1 MKKAIT
7 IIGLCCMM
15 SMAGACGDKVDSGA
29 YDAGL
34 KALEQKN
41 YVEALAQF
49 QVAAKEDGRGVEAY
63 RCEGITYLE
72 MEDYEHAVILL
83 DKSLEELDYKDEAFE
98 KDVNYYLAAAYQGGG
113 QTDKA
118 VEIYGRLIEQ
128 YEDAEAYFLRGK
140 LYLEQQEEQK
150 AASDFQKSLEKD
162 SGYEN
167 YLNVYLVYAGKNR
180 GADGAAYL
188 EQAVEKTPENVT
200 EQYQQG
206 RIFYYLEE
214 YDRAKEVLNKAVNE
228 GHQDAV
234 FLLGKIYLET
244 NDAANA
250 RALYQNYLQKNK
262 NSAKAYNGLAL
273 CDIAEENYQSA
284 LLNIQSGL
292 ECNDEEEQE
301 NLLFNEI
308 VVYEKQLDFNTAKQ
322 KMSEFLSKYPDHED
336 AIREN
341 NFLQSR

>member
-49 QVAAKEDGRGVEAY
+49 QVAAKEDGREVEAY

-128 YEDAEAYFLRGK
+128 YEDAEAYFCL
-140 LYLEQQEEQK
+140 LYT
-150 AASDFQKSLEKD
+150 SPSPRD
-162 SGYEN
+162 
-167 YLNVYLVYAGKNR
+167 
-180 GADGAAYL
+180 
-188 EQAVEKTPENVT
+188 
-200 EQYQQG
+200 
-206 RIFYYLEE
+206 
-214 YDRAKEVLNKAVNE
+214 
-228 GHQDAV
+228 
-234 FLLGKIYLET
+234 
-244 NDAANA
+244 
-250 RALYQNYLQKNK
+250 
-262 NSAKAYNGLAL
+262 
-273 CDIAEENYQSA
+273 
-284 LLNIQSGL
+284 
-292 ECNDEEEQE
+292 
-301 NLLFNEI
+301 
-308 VVYEKQLDFNTAKQ
+308 
-322 KMSEFLSKYPDHED
+322 
-336 AIREN
+336 
-341 NFLQSR
+341 